1 MTARVLLLYQRTP
14 KPSFKNAGKSFIPLD
29 VTKAEHF
36 WIMEAQRNMH
46 ADIKKGK
53 YKRLC
58 PRKNEQGIYVVGGR
72 GERWIEMSHN
82 KNEVILLPYD
92 HRFSRLYAEH
102 IHRQGHL
109 GVLSTSSK
117 IRTKFWIIKLLKMV
131 KSIRY
136 NCVICKKLD
145 KRLSEQIMG
154 KLPVE
159 RLKPSPAWSCT
170 AIDLFGPFKIKDE
183 VKKRTIGKT
192 YGVIF
197 NCLATRAVHV
207 DLAADYSTEKFL
219 MVLRRFVSIRGFPS
233 KLYSDNGPQLVAAN
247 EELKNVV
254 KGWNQEELKTF
265 GVMEGFKWDFA
276 PADAPWQ
283 NGVSE
288 ALVKSIKRAITAAIS
303 DHVLTFSELQT
314 VCFEAANLVNERP
327 IRRHPTSPHDGTYLC
342 PNDLLLGRATSR
354 VPSRPFR
361 ETSDFCR
368 RFEFVKSIVKAKL
381 TIAKWRRKKSAAE
394 KPYSY
399 TSFTHAPTFASW
411 NRKRGETFEQGLN
424 KRRVVVGG

>member
-1 MTARVLLLYQRTP
+1 
-14 KPSFKNAGKSFIPLD
+14 
-29 VTKAEHF
+29 
-36 WIMEAQRNMH
+36 MEAQRNVH

-170 AIDLFGPFKIKDE
+170 AIDLFGPFKIKDQ
-183 VKKRTIGKT
+183 VKKRTVGKT
-192 YGVIF
+192 WCDI
-197 NCLATRAVHV
+197 
-207 DLAADYSTEKFL
+207 
-219 MVLRRFVSIRGFPS
+219 
-233 KLYSDNGPQLVAAN
+233 
-247 EELKNVV
+247 
-254 KGWNQEELKTF
+254 
-265 GVMEGFKWDFA
+265 
-276 PADAPWQ
+276 
-283 NGVSE
+283 
-288 ALVKSIKRAITAAIS
+288 
-303 DHVLTFSELQT
+303 
-314 VCFEAANLVNERP
+314 
-327 IRRHPTSPHDGTYLC
+327 
-342 PNDLLLGRATSR
+342 
-354 VPSRPFR
+354 
-361 ETSDFCR
+361 
-368 RFEFVKSIVKAKL
+368 
-381 TIAKWRRKKSAAE
+381 
-394 KPYSY
+394 
-399 TSFTHAPTFASW
+399 
-411 NRKRGETFEQGLN
+411 
-424 KRRVVVGG
+424 